1 MAFGLEELTVAAV
14 MSSPVVTI
22 EAEASLLTARDLLH
36 TRGVHHLLILI
47 EGKPV
52 AVVSDRDVLR
62 ALSPFLG
69 TIGEQPRDSHT
80 LLKPVF
86 QVATYHPTTIGPE
99 ASVLE
104 AASTLIDR
112 HISCLPVVDERGLVI
127 GIVTSN
133 DLMRGLLSSAL
144 PDREAS
150 PLSAQ

>member
-1 MAFGLEELTVAAV
+1 MGAGLDELVVGAV

-36 TRGVHHLLILI
+36 SNGVHHLLIVA
-47 EGKPV
+47 ERKPV

-62 ALSPFLG
+62 AISPFLG
-69 TIGEQPRDSHT
+69 TIGEQPRDSDT

-86 QVATYHPTTIGPE
+86 QVATYHPITIGTE

-104 AASTLIDR
+104 AAAMLIDR
-112 HISCLPVVDERGLVI
+112 HISCLPVVDERGLVV

-133 DLMRGLLSSAL
+133 DLMRGMLACAL
-144 PDREAS
+144 PGREA
-150 PLSAQ
+150 A